1 MRLKSG
7 VVGGATY
14 HVKWWVELHVEWWV
28 GLPCGVVG
36 GAAMRSGGWGCHAE
50 WWVGLPCGVV
60 GGAAMRS
67 GGWGSHVEWWVGLP
81 CGVVGGAACGVV
93 VLGGGHPNHSPLQYR
108 GG

>member
-7 VVGGATY
+7 VVGGAA
-14 HVKWWVELHVEWWV
+14 
-28 GLPCGVVG
+28 CGVVG
-36 GAAMRSGGWGCHAE
+36 GAAMW
-50 WWVGLPCGVV
+50 
-60 GGAAMRS
+60 S

-93 VLGGGHPNHSPLQYR
+93 VVGGAHPNHSPLQYR